1 MEYKFEDVEKVTAK
15 KDFEIFRHD
24 NAGELVGVVTVPK
37 GCKGVVESMGCS
49 IATNFKISYDVLFS
63 EGDKEISV
71 GIYEDDFEVFLEI
84 D

>member
-1 MEYKFEDVEKVTAK
+1 MEYKYGNVEKVTAK

-24 NAGELVGVVTVPK
+24 GNGELVGVVTVPK
-37 GCKGVVESMGCS
+37 GCKGVVELMGCS
-49 IATNFKISYDVLFS
+49 SETNFKISYDVLFS
-63 EGDKEISV
+63 EGDKKISV